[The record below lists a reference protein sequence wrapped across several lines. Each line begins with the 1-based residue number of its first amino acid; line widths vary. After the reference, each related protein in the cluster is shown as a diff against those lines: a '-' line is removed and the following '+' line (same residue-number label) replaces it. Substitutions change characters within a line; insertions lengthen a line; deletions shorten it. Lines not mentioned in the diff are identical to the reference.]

1 MKNEFLN
8 ADAICFDF
16 DSTVIKYEGI
26 DKLAEIKNKYSEVS
40 EITKKTMGE
49 NLSFRESLEQRL
61 NLIKPN
67 LNDLNPFVKSVS
79 SDDLS
84 DGVLELIKL
93 LKLKGKE
100 IFVISGGFEQMISPY
115 LSFFNISNDNLFC
128 NKLLFDEKGNYY
140 DFDRSRPTSLDQGKI
155 KVIKQLSEKFKN
167 IIMIGDGS
175 TDLDTQPYV
184 SAFIGYGGNI
194 IREKIKE
201 NANYYI
207 TDYSQIIN
215 TIN

>member
-1 MKNEFLN
+1 
-8 ADAICFDF
+8 
-16 DSTVIKYEGI
+16 
-26 DKLAEIKNKYSEVS
+26 
-40 EITKKTMGE
+40 
-49 NLSFRESLEQRL
+49 
-61 NLIKPN
+61 
-67 LNDLNPFVKSVS
+67 
-79 SDDLS
+79 
-84 DGVLELIKL
+84 
-93 LKLKGKE
+93 
-100 IFVISGGFEQMISPY
+100 MISPY

-128 NKLLFDEKGNYY
+128 NKLLFDENGNYH
-140 DFDRSRPTSLDQGKI
+140 DFDRSRHTSLDQGKI
-155 KVIKQLSEKFKN
+155 SVIKELSKKFKN